1 MDWLEAAATEAKAA
15 GLDAVQ
21 ITTAVVAV
29 KAEPLSVEEAKAL

>member
-1 MDWLEAAATEAKAA
+1 MDWLEAAAVDAKAA

-29 KAEPLSVEEAKAL
+29 KAEPLPVEEAKAL